1 MDKYY
6 LPQNLDSPMKII
18 LWTWDELLAF
28 LIPFLIIFCILNS
41 PISAVVIGVLVFCGL
56 KKIKGE
62 EGHYFIAHL
71 AYWHLP
77 PLMKYKSTP
86 DSYVRKIFG

>member
-1 MDKYY
+1 MDKYHI
-6 LPQNLDSPMKII
+6 PQHLDTPLKII

-28 LIPFLIIFCILNS
+28 LVPFTSLFWLLNS
-41 PISAVVIGVLVFCGL
+41 PISAVVCGVAMVALL

-71 AYWHLP
+71 AYWYLP
-77 PLMKYKSTP
+77 PLVKYKATP
-86 DSYVRKIFG
+86 PSHVREILG